1 MALIQPATR
10 MCDVVANDINVIP
23 VINRFG
29 IFLGV
34 GDRTVDTV
42 CRDHRLDT
50 GFVLAILNTFT
61 NSDYFPEKTLLSFR
75 VAAITDYLTK
85 TYRYY
90 KQFQL
95 PNILRHFSLLIDSSP
110 EGNQSLTLLHR
121 YYIGISQD
129 LKKLIDSDLTEWF
142 PVVNKADAG
151 TLAPGVE
158 CYAEEKPTQVI
169 ADKLADLRNM
179 FIMHLTGD
187 YDRNLCFAVMTA
199 VEALDRDFRQN
210 SRIRNRILLPVSRA
224 LLHSAAK

>member
-1 MALIQPATR
+1 MALIHPNTR
-10 MCDVVANDINVIP
+10 LCDVVANDINVIP

-29 IFLGV
+29 ILLGV
-34 GDRTVDTV
+34 GDKTVDTV
-42 CRDHRLDT
+42 CRDHKLDT

-61 NSDYFPEKTLLSFR
+61 NPDYFPEKTLLSFR
-75 VAAITDYLTK
+75 AAAITDYLTK

-121 YYIGISQD
+121 YYLGISQD
-129 LKKLIDSDLTEWF
+129 LRKLIDSDLTGWF
-142 PVVNKADAG
+142 PLVNKAETG
-151 TLAPGVE
+151 ELAAAPDY
-158 CYAEEKPTQVI
+158 CAEETPTQGI

-179 FIMHLTGD
+179 FIMHLSGD

-210 SRIRNRILLPVSRA
+210 SRIRNRILLPVSRE
-224 LLHSAAK
+224 LFHSAK